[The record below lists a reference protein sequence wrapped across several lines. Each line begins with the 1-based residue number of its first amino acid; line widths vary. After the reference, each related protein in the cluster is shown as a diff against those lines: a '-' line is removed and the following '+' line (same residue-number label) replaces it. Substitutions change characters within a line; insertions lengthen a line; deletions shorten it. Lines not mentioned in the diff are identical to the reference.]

1 MAVTLRNDAK
11 QEIMNILRKQG
22 YPTYAILVSYFDIYL
37 TDDMNVIGYM
47 IPDQAKIVLNMYLSI
62 NQVSTI
68 VRHEILHEYLEHA
81 KRAAEVAKRTGK
93 VHNQKL
99 ANIAADYEI
108 SNKGYTSN
116 DKAISRA
123 IILQDKVL
131 RGLVTEDD
139 HPDWENLTFEEMYEI
154 LLKEQERDES
164 KLQSLLD
171 RIDSLNQQDM
181 SDLKQDAQNSDS
193 DNSADSNKQSQSTN
207 KETDSTSDKAS
218 KQQSSGSKLDK
229 EVDKIQSEL
238 DDIDVGGSDKPFPS
252 DEEQKR
258 LIDIAARAEKIRELL
273 NDERTRNQLSSEA
286 SDVKTKEI
294 QDKEARDLQ
303 KHRSS
308 PLAQFR
314 LNLTRY
320 IADEVAE
327 EDDFTYRRINPH
339 YEDSEFMEPA
349 YIHNADTMIPL
360 INVYLDVSGSFS
372 SEAKTAAAFKAI
384 HLLNEYKRNG
394 QIELKEYYFA
404 DIVSD
409 TKSKAGGGTR
419 GKPIQEHIK
428 ATRPNNVIII
438 TDGDIGDCT
447 STVTVPGAVWMLF
460 YDSRS
465 ENIISGVKGKKQ
477 NKYYD
482 IVY

>member
-1 MAVTLRNDAK
+1 MAITLRNDAK
-11 QEIMNILRKQG
+11 QEIMNVLRKQG

-37 TDDMNVIGYM
+37 TDDMKVIGYM
-47 IPDQAKIVLNMYLSI
+47 IPNQAKIVLNMYLSI

-81 KRAAEVAKRTGK
+81 KRAEEVARKTGR

-108 SNKGYTSN
+108 SNKGYTTN
-116 DKAISRA
+116 DKAIARA
-123 IILQDKVL
+123 ILLQDKVL

-139 HPDWENLTFEEMYEI
+139 HPDWENLTFEEMYEL
-154 LLKEQERDES
+154 LLKEQEKDES
-164 KLQSLLD
+164 KLKSLLD
-171 RIDSLNQQDM
+171 RIDNLNQKDM
-181 SDLKQDAQNSDS
+181 DDLEQDAQQSSSSDGSDSNSDS
-193 DNSADSNKQSQSTN
+193 SNSSDSSDKKQSGSDNSNV
-207 KETDSTSDKAS
+207 SDEIKDI
-218 KQQSSGSKLDK
+218 K
-229 EVDKIQSEL
+229 SEL
-238 DDIDVGGSDKPFPS
+238 DDIGVGGADSPFPS
-252 DEEQKR
+252 EEEQKR
-258 LIDIAARAEKIRELL
+258 LVDVAARAAKIRELL
-273 NDERTRNQLSSEA
+273 DDEKTRSQLDSEA
-286 SDVKTKEI
+286 SDRKTKEI

-303 KHRSS
+303 RHRSS
-308 PLAQFR
+308 PLSQFR

-349 YIHNADTMIPL
+349 YIHNADVMIPL

-404 DIVSD
+404 DKVSSD
-409 TKSKAGGGTR
+409 RKDAGGGTR
-419 GKPIQEHIK
+419 GKPIQEHIR
-428 ATRPNNVIII
+428 ATKPNNVIII
-438 TDGDIGDCT
+438 TDGDITDCT

-465 ENIISGVKGKKQ
+465 NNIIDHIKGKKQ